1 MPGPKMCLLIFIEIE
16 LVVISC
22 TIIIKT
28 KIAMRKISL
37 QHYIIPVLLLVIIP
51 FLINAQTIQTNT
63 KSNTVDYERL
73 GKIDAVVNDYISK
86 KWLTGA
92 VSIVI
97 KDNQVVQ
104 YKGYGYADADTKKP
118 MQKDQIFRIMSQTK
132 AITSVGIMILYE
144 QGKLLLDEPISD
156 FIPEFK
162 NPVVLDKFNDADTTY
177 TTVPA
182 KREITF
188 RDLLTHTSGLDY
200 TDIGSSKVQAI
211 YTKNHI
217 PSGLG
222 YFDASLLESMK
233 ALGKLPLS
241 FQPGEKWQYGLNCDL
256 LGCLIEVISGMNLE
270 MFLTKNIFE
279 PLGMKD
285 TYFNVPASKAN
296 RLATVYT
303 EDEQNKVIKWS
314 HEFRHIDPD
323 YPTMNKH
330 YFSGG
335 AGLSSTAFDYA
346 VFMQMLLNGGTYN
359 GHQIISKRTVEM
371 MTSNQINT
379 GLFGD
384 DYFGLGFGI
393 TSEKTADKGPR
404 NAGSFAWGGYYGT
417 TYWAD
422 PKAHLVCLFMT
433 QQSPNSHGNVEA
445 KFESIVYS
453 SLK

>member
-1 MPGPKMCLLIFIEIE
+1 ML
-16 LVVISC
+16 
-22 TIIIKT
+22 
-28 KIAMRKISL
+28 KIACLRNNFLAVI
-37 QHYIIPVLLLVIIP
+37 VLLLP
-51 FLINAQTIQTNT
+51 ALSQAQVIQTSTRNT
-63 KSNTVDYERL
+63 SVDYEKLAR
-73 GKIDAVVNDYISK
+73 IDGMVNDYIAK
-86 KWLTGA
+86 NWLTGA
-92 VSIVI
+92 VSIVV
-97 KDNQVVQ
+97 KDGQVVQ
-104 YKGYGYADADTKKP
+104 YKGYGLADVATKKP
-118 MQKDQIFRIMSQTK
+118 MKSDAIFRIMSQTK
-132 AITSVGIMILYE
+132 AITSAGIMILYE
-144 QGKLLLDEPISD
+144 QGKFLLDEPISD

-200 TDIGSSKVQAI
+200 TDIGSSKVEAI
-211 YTKNHI
+211 YSKNNI

-222 YFDASLLESMK
+222 YFDANLVERMK

-241 FQPGEKWQYGLNCDL
+241 FHPGEKWQYGLNSDL
-256 LGCLIEVISGMNLE
+256 LGALIEIISGKNLE
-270 MFLTKNIFE
+270 NFLTENIFK

-303 EDEQNKVIKWS
+303 EDSLHHIIKWS
-314 HEFRHIDPD
+314 HTFRHIDPD
-323 YPTMNKH
+323 YPTMNKQ

-346 VFMQMLLNGGTYN
+346 IFMQMMLNSGKYN
-359 GHQIISKRTVEM
+359 GHQILSKRTVEM
-371 MTSNQINT
+371 MTSGQLNPGIY
-379 GLFGD
+379 GD
-384 DYFGLGFGI
+384 DNFGLGFQI
-393 TSEKTADKGPR
+393 TSEKSGAKGPR
-404 NAGSFAWGGYYGT
+404 YAGSFAWGGYYGT

-433 QQSPNSHGNVEA
+433 QQNPNSHSDVQA

>member
-1 MPGPKMCLLIFIEIE
+1 MKLHNAVLILLFT
-16 LVVISC
+16 V
-22 TIIIKT
+22 
-28 KIAMRKISL
+28 
-37 QHYIIPVLLLVIIP
+37 P
-51 FLINAQTIQTNT
+51 FLANTQTIQTNT
-63 KSNTVDYERL
+63 KNNAVNYERL
-73 GKIDAVVNDYISK
+73 AKIDGLVNDYISRN
-86 KWLTGA
+86 WLTGA

-104 YKGYGYADADTKKP
+104 YKGYGYADAATKKP
-118 MQKDQIFRIMSQTK
+118 MRSDAIFRIMSQTK

-144 QGKLLLDEPISD
+144 QGKLLLDEPVSD

-177 TTVPA
+177 TTVAA

-211 YTKNHI
+211 YTKNNI

-233 ALGKLPLS
+233 SLGKLPLS
-241 FQPGEKWQYGLNCDL
+241 FQPGEKWQYGLNSDL
-256 LGCLIEVISGMNLE
+256 LGCLIEVISGMDLE
-270 MFLTKNIFE
+270 TFFTKNIFE

-285 TYFNVPASKAN
+285 TYFNVPASKAD

-303 EDEQNKVIKWS
+303 EDDQNKIIKWS

-323 YPTMNKH
+323 YPTMKKH

-346 VFMQMLLNGGTYN
+346 VFMQMLLNGGIYN
-359 GHQIISKRTVEM
+359 GHQILGKRTVEM
-371 MTSNQINT
+371 MTSNQIDA

-384 DYFGLGFGI
+384 DFFGLGFGI
-393 TSEKTADKGPR
+393 TSEKTAAKGPR

-422 PKAHLVCLFMT
+422 PKAHMVCLFMT
-433 QQSPNSHGNVEA
+433 QQSPNSHGDVES
-445 KFESIVYS
+445 KFESVVYS

>member
-1 MPGPKMCLLIFIEIE
+1 MIKYVNSRIVLFSVIMMLLPM
-16 LVVISC
+16 VTPAQVI
-22 TIIIKT
+22 
-28 KIAMRKISL
+28 
-37 QHYIIPVLLLVIIP
+37 Q
-51 FLINAQTIQTNT
+51 INSTNN
-63 KSNTVDYERL
+63 SVDYKKL
-73 GKIDAVVNDYISK
+73 AMIDGLVNGYIDK
-86 KWLTGA
+86 NWLTGA

-97 KDNQVVQ
+97 KDNMVVQ

-118 MQKDQIFRIMSQTK
+118 MRKDQIFRIMSQTK
-132 AITSVGIMILYE
+132 AITSAGVMILYE
-144 QGKLLLDEPISD
+144 QGKLLLDEPVSD

-162 NPVVLDKFNDADTTY
+162 SPVVLDKFNDADTTY

-200 TDIGSSKVQAI
+200 TDIGSSKVHAI

-222 YFDASLLESMK
+222 YFDASLLEKMK

-241 FQPGEKWQYGLNCDL
+241 FQPGEKWQYGLNTDL
-256 LGCLIEVISGMNLE
+256 LGCLIEVISGLSLE
-270 MFLTKNIFE
+270 EFLTKNILE
-279 PLGMKD
+279 PLNMKD

-296 RLATVYT
+296 RMATVYT
-303 EDEQNKVIKWS
+303 EDSLHHIIKWN
-314 HEFRHIDPD
+314 HTFRHIDPD
-323 YPTMNKH
+323 YPLMNKH

-359 GHQIISKRTVEM
+359 GHQILSKRTVEM
-371 MTSNQINT
+371 MTSGQLKE
-379 GLFGD
+379 GMFGD
-384 DYFGLGFGI
+384 DNMGLGFGL
-393 TSEKTADKGPR
+393 TLEKTAAKGPR
-404 NAGSFAWGGYYGT
+404 YAGSFAWGGYYGT

-422 PKAHLVCLFMT
+422 PRAHLVCLFMT
-433 QQSPNSHGNVEA
+433 QQNPNSHGDVEA
-445 KFESIVYS
+445 KFEAIVYS